1 MDTNQFGRLSR
12 CQLVLM
18 AAPALRGGPVTA
30 KLMPQ
35 KARMRLMHEL
45 FQKQFIMVE
54 NLIYMNMV
62 RVCPH
67 YEGGEWAFYSL
78 SNGGFYM
85 APLAVP
91 DWFVVYA
98 PKEYQGALSSNA
110 VGMLVTAMTLNQL
123 TSWRDGELMMQ
134 MQFRLRDFIKQQPGA
149 AVLCELLD

>member
-78 SNGGFYM
+78 SNGGFYFS
-85 APLAVP
+85 PLAAP
-91 DWFVVYA
+91 SWFVVYSA
-98 PKEYQGALSSNA
+98 KEYQRSFLANPT
-110 VGMLVTAMTLNQL
+110 GMLVTSMALSQL
-123 TSWRDGELMMQ
+123 TCWRDGEYMTEMA
-134 MQFRLRDFIKQQPGA
+134 FRLRDFIKQQPDA
-149 AVLCELLD
+149 ERLCELLD

>member
-1 MDTNQFGRLSR
+1 MDTNQFGKLSR

-18 AAPALRGGPVTA
+18 AAPTLRGGPVTA

-45 FQKQFIMVE
+45 FHKHFITVE

-67 YEGGEWAFYSL
+67 YECGEWAFYSL

-85 APLAVP
+85 APLAAP
-91 DWFVVYA
+91 SWFVVYA
-98 PKEYQGALSSNA
+98 AKEYQGSFLANPT
-110 VGMLVTAMTLNQL
+110 GMLVTSMALSQL
-123 TSWRDGELMMQ
+123 TCWRDGEYMTEMA
-134 MQFRLRDFIKQQPGA
+134 FRLRDFIKLQPDA
-149 AVLCELLD
+149 ERLCELLD